1 MNARLSGLAIGVRR
15 GALLALLIALLGA
28 CAAIRD
34 RDGVPSEPVI
44 LVSLDAFRPVDLG
57 RGLTPTLDRL
67 RTEGASAAS
76 MQPSFPTLTFPN
88 HYTLVTG
95 LRPDR
100 NGVIHNTMTDP
111 ELPGERF
118 ATSNRA
124 AVQDARWWAQAEP
137 IWTRVQRSGRRAA
150 TMYWPG
156 SEAPVHGAYP
166 DDWAAFDP
174 EVTPEQ
180 RVDTVLGW
188 LDRPAGRRPAFMSLY
203 FEHVD
208 KAAHHDGPDSPEAAA
223 AVRRVDAALAR
234 LVAGIAARG
243 LDDRV
248 NLVIVSDHG
257 MATVAPGQVTY
268 LEDLI
273 DEADAEI
280 VTTGV
285 LAGLRP
291 QPGRTATVERAL
303 LGRHAHMECWR
314 KRALPVRFRYGTH
327 RRVPSL
333 LCLADEGW
341 VVSTRA
347 RMAAMAHVSRGEHGY
362 DPALPSMQAI
372 FIARGPAF
380 VPGAQVPP
388 IDNVDVYP
396 LLAHLLGVTP
406 GPHEGSLQ
414 PLRPLLKPPTRPAAR
429 RSPVAPAQPLPL
441 R

>member
-1 MNARLSGLAIGVRR
+1 MSLRMRR
-15 GALLALLIALLGA
+15 GRTRVLRCGVLLALLAALLGG
-28 CAAIRD
+28 CAATRG
-34 RDGVPSEPVI
+34 REAMPAAPVI
-44 LVSLDAFRPVDLG
+44 LVSLDAFRPADLG

-67 RTEGASAAS
+67 LIEGAHAAS
-76 MQPSFPTLTFPN
+76 MRPSFPSLTFPN

-111 ELPGERF
+111 DLPGQRF
-118 ATSNRA
+118 ATANRA
-124 AVQDARWWAQAEP
+124 AVQDARWWEQAEP

-174 EVTPEQ
+174 DVTPEQ

-188 LDRPAGRRPAFMSLY
+188 LDRPAARRPAFMSLY

-223 AVRRVDAALAR
+223 AVRRVDAAIAR
-234 LVAGIAARG
+234 LVDGIAARG
-243 LDDRV
+243 LDDRL
-248 NLVIVSDHG
+248 NLLIVSDHG
-257 MATVAPGQVTY
+257 MATVAAGQVTY

-273 DEADAEI
+273 DEADADI

-291 QPGRTATVERAL
+291 QPGRAAAVERAL

-314 KRALPVRFRYGTH
+314 KQTLPARFGYGTH
-327 RRVPSL
+327 RRVPPL

-347 RMAAMAHVSRGEHGY
+347 RIAAMAHVSRGEHGY

-388 IDNVDVYP
+388 IDNVDIYP
-396 LLAHLLGVTP
+396 LLAHLLGVEP
-406 GPHEGSLQ
+406 GPHDGSLQ
-414 PLRPLLKPPTRPAAR
+414 PLRPLLKPDRSP
-429 RSPVAPAQPLPL
+429 SPVAPAQPLPL

>member
-1 MNARLSGLAIGVRR
+1 MSPRLRR
-15 GALLALLIALLGA
+15 GCARMLRCGVLLALLAALLGA
-28 CAAIRD
+28 CAAIR
-34 RDGVPSEPVI
+34 GPEAAPSDPVI
-44 LVSLDAFRPVDLG
+44 LVSLDGFRPADLR
-57 RGLTPTLDRL
+57 RGLTPALDRL
-67 RTEGASAAS
+67 LIEGAHAAS
-76 MQPSFPTLTFPN
+76 MQPSFPSLTFPN

-111 ELPGERF
+111 DLPGQRF

-188 LDRPAGRRPAFMSLY
+188 LDRPAARRPVFISLY

-208 KAAHHDGPDSPEAAA
+208 KAAHHDGPDSPQAAA
-223 AVRRVDAALAR
+223 AVRRVDAAIAR

-248 NLVIVSDHG
+248 HLLIVSDHG
-257 MATVAPGQVTY
+257 MATVVPGQVTY

-273 DEADAEI
+273 DEADADI

-291 QPGRTATVERAL
+291 QPGRSAAVERAL

-314 KRALPVRFRYGTH
+314 KQALPARFRYGTH
-327 RRVPSL
+327 RRVPPL

-347 RMAAMAHVSRGEHGY
+347 RMAALAHVSRGEHGY

-396 LLAHLLGVTP
+396 LLAHLLGLVP
-406 GPHEGSLQ
+406 GPHDGSLQ
-414 PLRPLLKPPTRPAAR
+414 PLRPLLKPDRAPP
-429 RSPVAPAQPLPL
+429 PVAPVQPLPL